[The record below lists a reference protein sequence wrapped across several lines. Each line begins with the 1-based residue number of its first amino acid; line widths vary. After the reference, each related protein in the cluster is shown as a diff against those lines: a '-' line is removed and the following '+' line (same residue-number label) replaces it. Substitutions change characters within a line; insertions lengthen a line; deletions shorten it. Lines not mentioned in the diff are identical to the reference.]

1 MSLSAKQVGRLK
13 PFLFLLG
20 LFPLGRWVWLGF
32 NDGLT
37 ANPAEFLTRSAG
49 TWTLVCLLVTL
60 SITPIRQALKQPA
73 LVRLRRMCGLFAF
86 FYCTLHMLAWSG
98 WDQGFEL
105 TDMVSDIAKRPFIL
119 VGATAFLLMSLLAMT
134 SNQFSMKRLGKRW
147 QRLHQFIY
155 LIGGLAILHYW
166 WHKAAKHNFQTV
178 SIYAAVLFL
187 LLAWRVGRWAHQKFK
202 PLPVVGNA
210 NKRAAV
216 SASGNPD
223 T

>member
-13 PFLFLLG
+13 PILFLLG
-20 LFPLGRWVWLGF
+20 LLPIVRWVWLGI
-32 NDGLT
+32 NDDLT
-37 ANPAEFLTRSAG
+37 ANPVEFLTRSAG

-60 SITPIRQALKQPA
+60 SITPVRQVFQQPA

-98 WDQGFEL
+98 WDQGFDL
-105 TDMVSDIAKRPFIL
+105 TDMLTDIAKRPFIL
-119 VGATAFLLMSLLAMT
+119 VGMVAFLTMTALAIT

-147 QRLHQFIY
+147 QRLHQLVY
-155 LIGGLAILHYW
+155 LIGCLAILHYW
-166 WHKAAKHNFQTV
+166 WHKAGKHNFQEV
-178 SIYAAVLFL
+178 SIYAGVLFL
-187 LLAWRVGRWAHQKFK
+187 LLAWRFVRWGRQKFS
-202 PLPVVGNA
+202 PVPAVGNA